1 MARANDEVEALLL
14 EFTDLL
20 SILGEDRFKP
30 RAYDKAARAVGS
42 YHTDIADFDI
52 RQLMLIPGVGR
63 SIADKV
69 LEYLQTGSIH
79 ELEELR
85 ARIPDGVRQLML
97 IPGVGPKKAMVL
109 YQEVGIRDVD
119 DLLEAL
125 KEHRLESL
133 KGFGAKTEANI
144 LAGLEMMQRS
154 GGRASLGAALDLAE
168 SLVAELSTV
177 RGVDW
182 CAYAGSLR
190 RMCETIGDI
199 DLLAASETPGP
210 VMDRFTTLPE
220 VARILAHGETKSSV
234 VTGAGMQVDL
244 RVVEPCVWGAALQ
257 YFTGSKAH
265 NVRVREMAVR
275 RGLKLSEY
283 GLFDARTDKL
293 VAAVTEEEI
302 YEKLGLPWMPPTLR
316 EDRGEVEAGLKGD
329 LPDVLRTEQVK
340 GDLHTHTDL
349 TDGLASLEA
358 MLDAARAMN
367 YSYLAITD
375 HAPGLAMHRMTDAK
389 VLEQR
394 GRIEEL
400 RAGSKLAILQGSEL
414 NIDPEGGVD
423 WGPEFLS
430 GLDMTVASVHSHF
443 NQPKD
448 EMTKRLIR
456 AIENPHVNVIGH
468 PTGRLIGRRDPID
481 CDLEAVFEAAAR
493 TGTALEINCY
503 PDRLDLKDE
512 HILWARRH
520 GVKFAVNTDAH
531 STVDLSYTRFGVAT
545 AQRGWLT
552 KDDVINAW
560 PLAKLRRFLKKG
572 RSE

>member
-1 MARANDEVEALLL
+1 MARANDEAEALLL

-30 RAYDKAARAVGS
+30 RAYEKAARAVGG
-42 YHTDIADFDI
+42 YHADIADFDI
-52 RQLMLIPGVGR
+52 KQLIAIPAVGR

-85 ARIPDGVRQLML
+85 ARIPSGVRQLMS

-109 YQEVGIRDVD
+109 YQEVGIGGVD
-119 DLLEAL
+119 DLREAL
-125 KEHRLESL
+125 EEHRLEGL

-154 GGRASLGAALDLAE
+154 GGRASLDAALDLAE

-177 RGVDW
+177 RGVDR

-199 DLLAASETPGP
+199 DLLAACETPGP

-220 VARILAHGETKSSV
+220 VARILAHGETKSSI
-234 VTGAGMQVDL
+234 VTGEGRQVDL
-244 RVVEPCVWGAALQ
+244 RVVEPRVWGAALQ

-283 GLFDARTDKL
+283 GLFDAKTGKL
-293 VAAVTEEEI
+293 VAAATEEGI
-302 YEKLGLPWMPPTLR
+302 YEKLGLPWMPATLR
-316 EDRGEVEAGLKGD
+316 EDHGEVEAGLKGD
-329 LPDVLRTEQVK
+329 LPDVLRTEQIK

-349 TDGLASLEA
+349 TDGLASLEE
-358 MLDAARAMN
+358 MLGAARGMK
-367 YSYLAITD
+367 YSYLAVTD
-375 HAPGLAMHRMTDAK
+375 HAPDLAMHRMTDAK

-394 GRIEEL
+394 SQIEEL
-400 RAGSKLAILQGSEL
+400 RADSKMAILQGSEL

-430 GLDMTVASVHSHF
+430 RFDMTVASVHSHF

-456 AIENPHVNVIGH
+456 AIENPWVNVIGH

-493 TGTALEINCY
+493 SGTALEINCY

-512 HILWARRH
+512 HILWALRH

-531 STVDLSYTRFGVAT
+531 STVDLSFTRFGVAT

-552 KDDVINAW
+552 KEDVINAW

-572 RSE
+572 HFR